1 MSDDSESESAGGS
14 DALSRGELN
23 IYCAKYICPSKIC
36 GGTMAPIKAGSA
48 AALNAPPTVSGPA
61 GAALG
66 GHMECNTCGKMRTDA
81 QFHRQLQKEF
91 GARK

>member
-1 MSDDSESESAGGS
+1 
-14 DALSRGELN
+14 
-23 IYCAKYICPSKIC
+23 
-36 GGTMAPIKAGSA
+36 MAPIKAGSA
-48 AALNAPPTVSGPA
+48 AALNAPATVSGPA